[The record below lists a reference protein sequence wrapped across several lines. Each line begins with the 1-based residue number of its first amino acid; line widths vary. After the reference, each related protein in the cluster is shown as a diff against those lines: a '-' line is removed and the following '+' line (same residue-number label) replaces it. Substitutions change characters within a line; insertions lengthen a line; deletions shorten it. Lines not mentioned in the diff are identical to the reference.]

1 MFFQANQLE
10 YFCLKPNQALTNIV
24 ESIWMVKNHSDE
36 EKEAIV
42 VPDGKI
48 DLFLLGDEDGNF
60 EIFTSGICSA
70 PVSKPPFPKT
80 IMFAISFYPIAA
92 EYIFKQSFVETN
104 NTKKMLPADY
114 WGFSRNDLIDF
125 EKFYQKAI
133 NIISSISHEE
143 IDNRKQKLFE
153 LIYASKGEITVKEL
167 EQKVFWSSRQMNR
180 YFHKWLGLTL
190 KSYINIIRFSNSLK
204 QLKNGDFY
212 PKLDYADQSHFIRE
226 VKKFSGVKPIVLN
239 KNENDRFIQL
249 SLMPEK

>member
-1 MFFQANQLE
+1 MSFQANQLE
-10 YFCLKPNQALTNIV
+10 YICLKPDKPLTSVV

-36 EKEAIV
+36 EKEGVV

-48 DLFLLGDEDGNF
+48 DLFLSGDENGKF
-60 EIFTSGICSA
+60 EIFTSGICSV

-92 EYIFKQSFVETN
+92 EYIFKQSFAELN
-104 NTKKMLPADY
+104 NIKKVLPADY
-114 WGFSRNDLIDF
+114 WGFSRKDLVDF

-143 IDNRKQKLFE
+143 IDNRKRELFE

-167 EQKVFWSSRQMNR
+167 EQKVFWSSRQKNR

-212 PKLDYADQSHFIRE
+212 PELDYADQSHFIRE